1 MPDIIEE
8 GLLRQFNINPTSIE
22 RWILLGVLRSIRFYR
37 SVRQNVCARQTDGR
51 LRQDFL
57 TPRYNQLY
65 AAADRFWR
73 LLDRS
78 AMDRDMEI
86 PRHLLATL
94 LQDDLELGKLDE
106 PDYQL
111 LMEEMEQVFYSMA
124 VVPAPLLKGI
134 HGPLK
139 VWLDLRMATMA
150 VNTAH
155 MGAQTKRLDMAKLRE
170 VVSTYGKASS
180 MEGQRVV
187 KAATA
192 LDGRRTFYR
201 RIGSGLDDLDKA
213 MGGGFGRGEAALIA
227 GANGAGKTVLGCQFA
242 VAFAKQ
248 GLKVAYVTTEQT
260 PVDLTYRMLS
270 GHASVQFEHFT
281 NREEMRELSR
291 RDMVE
296 LANLPPLFQTDPDA
310 AIGLASF
317 RTEVLPNVEFVDWSG
332 GAAPVVQDSF
342 DSAMDAV
349 AESLGAPASVVIFDW
364 IGGAMERGKDK
375 ENLRHYYYDAVN
387 YLVNYAKSHPSVAIL
402 IMAQIDK
409 AKADK
414 AHMIKMI
421 HLAECKSM
429 SDNVS
434 TFIGISSKN
443 DSRKQDGAMV
453 EEIAPMQFLNVNKA
467 RFAPPG
473 FVPVLRQ
480 FTFQRFASHPRD

>member
-37 SVRQNVCARQTDGR
+37 SVRQNVCARQPDGR

-78 AMDRDMEI
+78 SMDRDMEI

-106 PDYQL
+106 PDYL
-111 LMEEMEQVFYSMA
+111 LLQEEMEQVFYSMA

-139 VWLDLRMATMA
+139 VWLDMRMATMA

-155 MGAQTKRLDMAKLRE
+155 LGAQTERLGMAKLRE
-170 VVSTYGKASS
+170 VVSTFGKASS

-187 KAATA
+187 SMRST
-192 LDGRRTFYR
+192 LDGRKTFYR
-201 RIGSGLDDLDKA
+201 RISSGITGLDKA

-242 VAFAKQ
+242 VEFAKQ
-248 GLKVAYVTTEQT
+248 GLKVVYLTTEES
-260 PVDLTYRMLS
+260 PLHLTYRMLS
-270 GHASVQFEHFT
+270 NSTGVKYENFT
-281 NREEMRELSR
+281 NRAEMKELSR

-296 LANLPPLFQTDPDA
+296 LANLPPLFQTDPEA
-310 AIGLASF
+310 AAALEQF
-317 RTEVLPNVEFVDWSG
+317 RIEVQPNIEFVDWSG
-332 GAAPVVQDSF
+332 GASPIVQDAF
-342 DSAMDAV
+342 DPAMDAV
-349 AESLGAPASVVIFDW
+349 AESLGTPADVVIFDW

-375 ENLRHYYYDAVN
+375 ENLRHYFYDAVN

-429 SDNVS
+429 SDNVA
-434 TFIGISSKN
+434 TFIGISSVNYK
-443 DSRKQDGAMV
+443 SRDEHGTV
-453 EEIAPMQFLNVNKA
+453 EKLQAVQFLNVQKA
-467 RFAPPG
+467 RFGPKG
-473 FVPVLRQ
+473 YVKVLQ
-480 FTFQRFASHPRD
+480 LFECQRFAPIAKE